1 MTTPRPPTPDAESVH
16 SGFDGKPAASSD
28 TLDDAV
34 FGRITADGPNY
45 RGVSGLGAFV
55 LMFKANI
62 GLGILSLPFVFQTL
76 GLVPGVLV
84 LLVVQTIVCYCA
96 RAIGSFKRNHPATY
110 GLPDAGRVFGAP
122 WVHEYLYLF
131 FLVDM
136 VTTVSSAV
144 VSLSAALNGVS
155 GHAACTAV
163 FIAVASVVGLVLGS
177 IRTLEKITSLS
188 WLGVASLLA
197 SVLTLTVAV
206 GVSGP
211 AAAPVDWTK
220 EVRAFGSPSFA
231 KAMSAVN
238 SVLFSYSAT
247 PCYFNIVSEM
257 ADPTQYEKYLYLST
271 TLLTLLYLVIG
282 ILVYV
287 FCGQYVATPALASA
301 GPLMSKVCFGIAIPA
316 LVASLVIY
324 AHMSAKPLFVRILAG
339 SRHLASNSAIHWATW
354 LGCMV
359 GTSAVAY
366 VIASA
371 IPNFGNIISLLG
383 ALISPN
389 DCIIP
394 YTFMWWHDNWRYKTP
409 SERASRRLRLTL
421 ALNVA
426 LFFVALFM
434 TVAGTY
440 GAVKDLIDSS
450 SSAGPWSCADNT
462 GSA

>member
-1 MTTPRPPTPDAESVH
+1 MATRPPPPADTASLSSTVEKAEA
-16 SGFDGKPAASSD
+16 PTAS
-28 TLDDAV
+28 LDDAV
-34 FGRITADGPNY
+34 FGHISADGPNF

-55 LMFKANI
+55 LMFKSNI

-84 LLVVQTIVCYCA
+84 LLVVQSIVCYCA
-96 RAIGSFKRNHPATY
+96 RSIGSFKRNHPATY
-110 GLPDAGRVFGAP
+110 GLPDAGSVFGGR
-122 WVHEYLYLF
+122 WVREYLYVF

-155 GHAACTAV
+155 AHGACTAV
-163 FIAVASVVGLVLGS
+163 FIAVASVAGFALGS
-177 IRTLEKITSLS
+177 IRTLEKITGLS

-197 SVLTLTVAV
+197 AVLTLTVAV
-206 GVSGP
+206 GVQGP
-211 AAAPVDWTK
+211 AGAPAGWTK
-220 EVRAFGSPSFA
+220 EIKAFGNPSFGS
-231 KAMSAVN
+231 AMSAVN

-257 ADPTQYEKYLYLST
+257 ADPRQYEKYLYLST
-271 TLLTLLYLVIG
+271 SLLTGLYLVLG

-301 GPLMSKVCFGIAIPA
+301 GALMSKVCFGLAIPA

-324 AHMSAKPLFVRILAG
+324 AHMSGKPLFVRLLAG
-339 SRHLASNSAIHWATW
+339 SKHLTSNSATHWATW
-354 LGCMV
+354 LGCMA

-394 YTFMWWHDNWRYKTP
+394 YTFMWWHDNWRYAAP
-409 SERASRRLRLTL
+409 EARRSPRLRATL
-421 ALNVA
+421 ALNVT

-462 GSA
+462 GAA